1 MINKEGIIGE
11 FMEENV
17 TLIGYNSKKQP
28 YIFLG
33 VAILIFIIAILC
45 IFFAE
50 GNKKLAS
57 IALFLIGIGF
67 MIGFF
72 NLLKLPHIGI
82 KVIDDKYLYFYDKHD
97 MKIIDISNIEK
108 VNYWPANYGL
118 KIVLF
123 TSKGS
128 EYFTYL
134 LSNIKDV
141 KKHLLYLFEKENI
154 KVINRYSK

>member
-1 MINKEGIIGE
+1 MD
-11 FMEENV
+11 ENI
-17 TLIGYNSKKQP
+17 TLVGYNSKKQP

-33 VAILIFIIAILC
+33 VSILLFIIGVFC

-50 GNKKLAS
+50 GNIKFAS
-57 IALFLIGIGF
+57 IAVFLIGIGF

-82 KVIDDKYLYFYDKHD
+82 KVINDKYLYFYDKD
-97 MKIIDISNIEK
+97 DVKIIDICDVEK

-134 LSNIKDV
+134 LTNIKEV
-141 KKHLLYLFEKENI
+141 KKHLLYLFEKQNI

>member
-1 MINKEGIIGE
+1 MINKKGIIGE

-33 VAILIFIIAILC
+33 VSILIFIIGVFC

-50 GNKKLAS
+50 GNKKFAS
-57 IALFLIGIGF
+57 IAVFLIGIGF

-72 NLLKLPHIGI
+72 NLLKLHHIGI
-82 KVIDDKYLYFYDKHD
+82 KVINDKYLYFYDKD
-97 MKIIDISNIEK
+97 DVKIIDICDVEK

-134 LSNIKDV
+134 LTNIVNVNIKM
-141 KKHLLYLFEKENI
+141 LI
-154 KVINRYSK
+154 YSG

>member
-1 MINKEGIIGE
+1 
-11 FMEENV
+11 MEENV

-33 VAILIFIIAILC
+33 VSILIFIIAILW

-50 GNKKLAS
+50 GNKKFAS
-57 IALFLIGIGF
+57 IVLFLIGIGF

-82 KVIDDKYLYFYDKHD
+82 KVINDKYLYFYDKD
-97 MKIIDISNIEK
+97 DVKIIDICDVKK
-108 VNYWPANYGL
+108 VNYWPATYGL

-134 LSNIKDV
+134 LTNIKEV
-141 KKHLLYLFEKENI
+141 KKHLLYLFEKQNI
-154 KVINRYSK
+154 KVINRYSG

>member
-1 MINKEGIIGE
+1 MV
-11 FMEENV
+11 ENV

-28 YIFLG
+28 YIFL
-33 VAILIFIIAILC
+33 VVSILIFIIGVLC

-50 GNKKLAS
+50 GNKKFAS
-57 IALFLIGIGF
+57 IAVFLIGIGF

-82 KVIDDKYLYFYDKHD
+82 KVINDKYLYFYDKD
-97 MKIIDISNIEK
+97 DVKIIDICDVEK

-118 KIVLF
+118 KITLF

-128 EYFTYL
+128 EHFTYL
-134 LSNIKDV
+134 LTNIKEV
-141 KKHLLYLFEKENI
+141 KKHLLYLFEKQNI

>member
-1 MINKEGIIGE
+1 MINKKGIIGE

-28 YIFLG
+28 YIILG
-33 VAILIFIIAILC
+33 AAILIFIMAILW
-45 IFFAE
+45 IFFAQ
-50 GNKKLAS
+50 GNKKFAS
-57 IALFLIGIGF
+57 IALFLIGVGF
-67 MIGFF
+67 MICFF

-82 KVIDDKYLYFYDKHD
+82 KVIDDKYLYFYDKD
-97 MKIIDISNIEK
+97 DVKIIDISNIEK
-108 VNYWPANYGL
+108 VNYWPGSYGL

-141 KKHLLYLFEKENI
+141 KKHLLYLFAKENI

>member
-1 MINKEGIIGE
+1 MD
-11 FMEENV
+11 ENI
-17 TLIGYNSKKQP
+17 TLVGYNSKKQP

-33 VAILIFIIAILC
+33 VSILIFIIGVLY

-50 GNKKLAS
+50 GNKKFAS
-57 IALFLIGIGF
+57 IAVFLIGIGF

-82 KVIDDKYLYFYDKHD
+82 KVINDKYLYFYDKD
-97 MKIIDISNIEK
+97 DVKIIDICDVEK

-134 LSNIKDV
+134 LTNIKEV
-141 KKHLLYLFEKENI
+141 KKHLLYLFEKQNI

>member
-1 MINKEGIIGE
+1 
-11 FMEENV
+11 MEENV

-33 VAILIFIIAILC
+33 VSILIFIIGVFC

-50 GNKKLAS
+50 GNKKFAS
-57 IALFLIGIGF
+57 IAVFLIGIGF

-82 KVIDDKYLYFYDKHD
+82 KVINDKYLYFYNKDD
-97 MKIIDISNIEK
+97 VKIIDICDVEK

-128 EYFTYL
+128 EYFAYL
-134 LSNIKDV
+134 LTNTKEV
-141 KKHLLYLFEKENI
+141 KKHLLYLFEKQNI

>member
-1 MINKEGIIGE
+1 
-11 FMEENV
+11 
-17 TLIGYNSKKQP
+17 
-28 YIFLG
+28 
-33 VAILIFIIAILC
+33 
-45 IFFAE
+45 
-50 GNKKLAS
+50 
-57 IALFLIGIGF
+57 

-82 KVIDDKYLYFYDKHD
+82 KVIDDKYLYFYDKD
-97 MKIIDISNIEK
+97 NVKIIDISNIEK
-108 VNYWPANYGL
+108 VKYWPAHYGI

-141 KKHLLYLFEKENI
+141 KKHLLYLFEKQNI

>member
-1 MINKEGIIGE
+1 MD
-11 FMEENV
+11 ENI
-17 TLIGYNSKKQP
+17 TLVGYNSKKQC
-28 YIFLG
+28 YIVLG
-33 VAILIFIIAILC
+33 VSILMLIIGVFW

-50 GNKKLAS
+50 GNKKFAS
-57 IALFLIGIGF
+57 IAVFLIGIGF
-67 MIGFF
+67 MIVFF

-82 KVIDDKYLYFYDKHD
+82 KVINDKYLYFYDKD
-97 MKIIDISNIEK
+97 DVKIIDICDVEK

-134 LSNIKDV
+134 LTNIKEV
-141 KKHLLYLFEKENI
+141 KKHLLYLFEKQNI

>member
-1 MINKEGIIGE
+1 
-11 FMEENV
+11 
-17 TLIGYNSKKQP
+17 
-28 YIFLG
+28 
-33 VAILIFIIAILC
+33 
-45 IFFAE
+45 
-50 GNKKLAS
+50 
-57 IALFLIGIGF
+57 

-82 KVIDDKYLYFYDKHD
+82 KVIDDKYLYFYDKD
-97 MKIIDISNIEK
+97 DVKIIDISNIEK